1 MNDLTTPNGLSFFNG
16 TPCPIIS
23 KDKIPF
29 EKFAMDML
37 KAGLN
42 EYSIKE
48 LKKIHYEQMVD
59 MESLLTKICKKNN
72 GLTTNRNIKK
82 WLKTMDNRSEFDTEI
97 LWYCNVYILLK
108 LKVIEN
114 DNYNGMVFYSTN

>member
-1 MNDLTTPNGLSFFNG
+1 MTTPNGLSFFNG
-16 TPCPIIS
+16 TPCPIVS
-23 KDKIPF
+23 NNHIPF
-29 EKFAMDML
+29 EKFAMDIL

-59 MESLLTKICKKNN
+59 MENLLVKICKRDN
-72 GLTTNRNIKK
+72 GLTTDRNIKK
-82 WLKTMDNRSEFDTEI
+82 WLKTMDNRSELKAET
-97 LWYCNVYILLK
+97 LWYTNVYILLK

-114 DNYNGMVFYSTN
+114 DNYNGMVFITTN

>member
-29 EKFAMDML
+29 EKFAMDIL
-37 KAGLN
+37 KTGLKQ
-42 EYSIKE
+42 YSIKE

-59 MESLLTKICKKNN
+59 MENLLVKICKRDN
-72 GLTTNRNIKK
+72 GLTTDRNIKK
-82 WLKTMDNRSEFDTEI
+82 WLKLWNNISELKAET
-97 LWYCNVYILLK
+97 LWYTNVYILLK

-114 DNYNGMVFYSTN
+114 DNNNGMVFITTN

>member
-29 EKFAMDML
+29 EKFAMDIL
-37 KAGLN
+37 KTGLKQ
-42 EYSIKE
+42 YSIKE

-59 MESLLTKICKKNN
+59 MENLLVKICKRDN
-72 GLTTNRNIKK
+72 GLTTDRNIKK
-82 WLKTMDNRSEFDTEI
+82 WLKTMDNRSELKAET
-97 LWYCNVYILLK
+97 LWYTNVYILLK

-114 DNYNGMVFYSTN
+114 DNNNGMVFITTN

>member
-1 MNDLTTPNGLSFFNG
+1 
-16 TPCPIIS
+16 
-23 KDKIPF
+23 
-29 EKFAMDML
+29 MDML